1 MKLFSRLFGTSSD
14 APPASLASDIP
25 APGTTDARAEIIGK
39 LPDGPELRELAGLAP
54 SREHLRLPAE
64 ERAAQARFAQL
75 IDAGGVDVA
84 ALSAAGRGN
93 IAWLAIA
100 AQCAD
105 PKILAEAMAE
115 IGNAEDIAFLVMHG
129 PISRIRQLAAE
140 AVQEPAQLREL
151 LKQVRDKD
159 KSVYKILKQKLDV
172 LHAHDVEAAALMAEV
187 ESICTA
193 LDRHSHRYFDALYT
207 GVFEHHHHRWLALTV
222 DPDETQKIRATEAI
236 ARCQQVIAEHARQLA
251 QQIERETASAA
262 AREAQQQAAAAAE
275 ALAAAKAQAD
285 AQAAALS
292 QEANA
297 AALAVD
303 DAARSERATAEQ
315 QILRQIGGLLR
326 KANAALTDGQSQ
338 AAAGLRRA
346 LEEKLTAAA
355 AAAVTVPAHFTKSVA
370 QLDGRLNELKQ
381 WKNFAVAPKRT
392 ELIRDMELLIGST
405 EEPKVLAER
414 IKALQEDWKTTSKGI
429 VVSDGSEDWER
440 FHKASQA
447 AYQPCRAYF
456 EAQSKLRKENIARR
470 QTVLDRVLAFE
481 SALDAQMLDWRLLT
495 SVLREAPLEWR
506 SHSPVER
513 DAARALQP
521 EFDAAIGRL
530 QAVLNAWYERN
541 VAGKRGLIDSARQL
555 LDLED
560 GREAVETVKRLQAQW
575 KDIGPAPRE
584 QEQSLWR
591 EFREHCDAVFQK
603 RQQAHAH
610 YSAALEASTVQAAA
624 LCKEVEDVGAV
635 NGPALT
641 EALAKI
647 PQWRSAFEA
656 LGELPRAE
664 ARGLQ
669 RRFESALG
677 QLEAQVVQ
685 QRNRDAQQSI
695 TDVFEAARR
704 IRACE
709 WAAISNEPEPVR
721 AALRQD
727 TEAFLAGIKRGPS
740 GSNQALK
747 EMLGKTESVGAAGV
761 AEREKALRIL
771 CIRCE
776 IIQDAATPVE
786 DESLRREYQ
795 VQRLM
800 QGLGQGH
807 TGSPDWNAML
817 VEWIRISAVAPGIHD
832 ALQQRFMRSWL
843 ANAANAKRAAER
855 AAEQP
860 MRREPPAR
868 RERPQWRARS

>member
-1 MKLFSRLFGTSSD
+1 VKLFSRLFGTSSD
-14 APPASLASDIP
+14 APLASLSTDTPASGA
-25 APGTTDARAEIIGK
+25 TDARSEVIGK
-39 LPDGPELRELAGLAP
+39 LPDGPELRALAGLAP
-54 SREHLRLPAE
+54 TRERVRVPAE

-100 AQCAD
+100 AQCAQST
-105 PKILAEAMAE
+105 ILNEAMAE
-115 IGNAEDIAFLVMHG
+115 IGNSEDIAFLVMHG
-129 PISRIRQLAAE
+129 PMSRIRQIAAE
-140 AVQEPAQLREL
+140 AVQDPAQLREL

-172 LHAHDVEAAALMAEV
+172 LHAHDVEAAALMAEI

-193 LDRHSHRYFDALYT
+193 LERHSHRYFDALYT

-222 DPDETQKIRATEAI
+222 EPDPAQKIKAADAI
-236 ARCQQVIAEHARQLA
+236 ARCQEVIAEHARQLA
-251 QQIERETASAA
+251 QQMEREAAAAA
-262 AREAQQQAAAAAE
+262 AREAQQQAIAAAE
-275 ALAAAKAQAD
+275 AHAAAKAQVD
-285 AQAAALS
+285 AEAAARD
-292 QEANA
+292 QEVNA

-303 DAARSERATAEQ
+303 EAARNERAAAEQ

-346 LEEKLTAAA
+346 LDEKLAAA
-355 AAAVTVPAHFTKSVA
+355 TAAAVTVPAHFTKSVA

-392 ELIRDMELLIGST
+392 ELIRDMELLIGSS

-414 IKALQEDWKTTSKGI
+414 IKSLQEDWKTTSKGI
-429 VVSDGSEDWER
+429 VSDASEDWER

-481 SALDAQMLDWRLLT
+481 SALNAETLDWRLLT

-513 DAARALQP
+513 EAARALQP

-530 QAVLNAWYERN
+530 QSVLNGWYERN
-541 VAGKRGLIDSARQL
+541 VSGKRGLIDSARQL
-555 LDLED
+555 LNLED

-603 RQQAHAH
+603 RQQAHAQ
-610 YSAALEASTVQAAA
+610 YSAALEASTAQAAA

-635 NGPALT
+635 TGSALT

-647 PQWRSAFEA
+647 APWRSAFEA

-669 RRFESALG
+669 NRFERAIG
-677 QLEAQVVQ
+677 QLEAQVAQ
-685 QRNRDAQQSI
+685 QRQRDAQQSI

-709 WAAISNEPEPVR
+709 WASISHEPEPAR
-721 AALRQD
+721 TALHQE

-747 EMLGKTESVGAAGV
+747 EMLGKTESANDAGL

-800 QGLGQGH
+800 QGMGQGH

-817 VEWIRISAVAPGIHD
+817 VEWIRISAITPAVHD

-843 ANAANAKRAAER
+843 TNAATAKRAAER

-860 MRREPPAR
+860 MRREQPAR